1 MLMNKI
7 SINENFK
14 NNKIPLIFNIN
25 YDGFS
30 KYNKN
35 ETYIKI
41 YNRFFNSISEN
52 ESLYEIIKCIITS
65 VSLNEESNLNF
76 NIFNNNE
83 KVFELFYD
91 GKEVIAPF
99 MKARKGNDIKALC
112 DGNGI
117 FTYDNDN
124 FFKVNNEP
132 YNLSHLI
139 EYGNIASDFLGIQS
153 ITPIELDFDIQRYL
167 KFIIDLTGSYPT
179 FEDETF
185 NTNSIMLYLM
195 QYYRTLKYTDEIEY
209 LFKMVNKYLYL
220 YGYIDVSDIP
230 RCYEFKEYDLAKRL
244 LKK

>member
-1 MLMNKI
+1 MTEALFEKKAVLLTGNTGVGKTYLAAFD
-7 SINENFK
+7 SK
-14 NNKIPLIFNIN
+14 NYKRILFVAHREEILKQAAESFRNVRHSDD
-25 YDGFS
+25 YGF
-30 KYNKN
+30 
-35 ETYIKI
+35 
-41 YNRFFNSISEN
+41 
-52 ESLYEIIKCIITS
+52 
-65 VSLNEESNLNF
+65 
-76 NIFNNNE
+76 FNNNE
-83 KVFELFYD
+83 KIFELFYD

-112 DGNGI
+112 DGNGV

-195 QYYRTLKYTDEIEY
+195 QYYRKLKYSDEIEY

-230 RCYEFKEYDLAKRL
+230 RCYEFKEYDLAKKL

>member
-1 MLMNKI
+1 
-7 SINENFK
+7 
-14 NNKIPLIFNIN
+14 
-25 YDGFS
+25 
-30 KYNKN
+30 
-35 ETYIKI
+35 
-41 YNRFFNSISEN
+41 
-52 ESLYEIIKCIITS
+52 
-65 VSLNEESNLNF
+65 
-76 NIFNNNE
+76 
-83 KVFELFYD
+83 
-91 GKEVIAPF
+91 
-99 MKARKGNDIKALC
+99 MKAKKGNDIKALC

-195 QYYRTLKYTDEIEY
+195 QYYRTLKYSDEIEY
-209 LFKMVNKYLYL
+209 LFTMVNKYLYL